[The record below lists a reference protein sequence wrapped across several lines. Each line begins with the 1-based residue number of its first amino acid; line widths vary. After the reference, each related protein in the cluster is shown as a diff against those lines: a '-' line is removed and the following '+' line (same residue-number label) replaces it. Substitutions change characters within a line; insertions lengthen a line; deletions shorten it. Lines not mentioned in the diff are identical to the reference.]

1 MKKLMN
7 RQLTPEE
14 KEYFKRNRKMVI
26 IRSILLIGFLLV
38 FNVFAWFIYISKV
51 STTMDLH
58 VLSWDVVFSEGGSS
72 VKDVNLNVDI
82 YPGMDEYSYTLSVNN
97 SSETSA
103 SLYFTT
109 NSVKLFGQEMI
120 TQSMQEHDKI
130 VMLATELP
138 FEITYDVSS
147 NVLDEEGN
155 ESFTI
160 SVNWDYEDN
169 SAYFKVPSI
178 FTFDEELTYYTKQGS
193 TYTVDATV
201 TSANYATK
209 ASTLYLQKDEID
221 SYIGEQCGI
230 YQNANNKS
238 CLELKGVLT
247 AEQAENT
254 GN

>member
-7 RQLTPEE
+7 RQFTPEE
-14 KEYFKRNRKMVI
+14 KEYFKRNRKMII

-38 FNVFAWFIYISKV
+38 FNIFAWFIYISKV
-51 STTMDLH
+51 STSMDIH

-72 VKDVNLNVDI
+72 VREVNLNVDI
-82 YPGMDEYSYTLSVNN
+82 YPGMDEFSHTLSVNN

-109 NSVKLFGQEMI
+109 NSVTLFGQELI

-147 NVLDEEGN
+147 NLLDEDGS

-160 SVNWDYEDN
+160 AVNWDYED
-169 SAYFKVPSI
+169 STAYYKVPSV
-178 FTFDEELTYYTKQGS
+178 FSFDEDLTYYTKQGNV
-193 TYTVDATV
+193 YTEDTTV
-201 TSANYATK
+201 TSANYSTK
-209 ASTLYLQKDEID
+209 VSSLYLEKDEID

-230 YQNANNKS
+230 YQSSNNTS
-238 CLELKGVLT
+238 CLELHGVLT
-247 AEQAENT
+247 AEQVENT
-254 GN
+254 GS

>member
-1 MKKLMN
+1 MNKLMN

-14 KEYFKRNRKMVI
+14 KEYFKKNRKLVI

-51 STTMDLH
+51 STTMDIH
-58 VLSWDVVFSEGGSS
+58 VLSWDVVFSQGGTS

-82 YPGMDEYSYTLSVNN
+82 FPGMDEYTHTLSINN

-109 NSVKLFGQEMI
+109 NSVTLFGQELI

-130 VMLATELP
+130 VMLATSLP

-147 NVLDEEGN
+147 NVLGEDGN

-160 SVNWDYEDN
+160 SVNWDYEEQN
-169 SAYFKVPSI
+169 AYFKIPSV
-178 FTFDEELTYYTKQGS
+178 FTFDSDLTYYRKSGS
-193 TYTVDATV
+193 TYTADSTI
-201 TSANYATK
+201 TSANYSANV
-209 ASTLYLQKDEID
+209 ANLYLEKDEID
-221 SYIGEQCGI
+221 SYIGEKCGI
-230 YQNANNKS
+230 YQSTYNKS
-238 CLELKGVLT
+238 CLELHGVLT
-247 AEQAENT
+247 AEQEDT